1 MKEIVVVTQNRPGLL
16 ADLSEA
22 LGDRGINIETIDA
35 EEVHDTAVVE
45 LTVDRYDEA
54 LHTLRDAGFDAVTE
68 DALLIRLPDEPGS
81 LAKVARRFKDASI
94 DMKSVRIIRRQGGEA
109 FVAIATDRTAEARA
123 LVKDYLAGGET
134 E

>member
-35 EEVHDTAVVE
+35 EEVRDTAVVE

-54 LHTLRDAGFDAVTE
+54 LQILRDAGFDAVTE
-68 DALLIRLPDEPGS
+68 DALLIRLQDKPGA
-81 LAKVARRFKDASI
+81 LAKVARRFKDAGI
-94 DMKSVRIIRRQGGEA
+94 DMKSVRIIRRQGGSA
-109 FVAIATDRTAEARA
+109 FVAIATDRSAEARA
-123 LVKDYLAGGET
+123 LVSDYLAHGE